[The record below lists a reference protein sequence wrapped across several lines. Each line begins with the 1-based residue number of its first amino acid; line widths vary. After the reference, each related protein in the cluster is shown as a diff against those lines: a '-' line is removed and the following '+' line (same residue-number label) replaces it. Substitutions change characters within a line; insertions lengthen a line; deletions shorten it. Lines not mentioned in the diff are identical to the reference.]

1 MKDLKQIQEFFS
13 KPLEENQYP
22 SSQYEWDA
30 NHPYSFT
37 IYMDDGD
44 KHHTDFYDLKSAKQ
58 LKKILKDKG
67 EVYKIM
73 KSPDGQFND
82 EVYNL
87 EEMDIN
93 DPIMMRMRA
102 AKDKLAKMRAA
113 NAGDD
118 GNDKFFDNAKKIA
131 FLKKEREQLMREM
144 EQEAEP
150 EGGPIADEYGSKLN
164 RIDAAIAKLSGRKEM
179 TYDQAIAEDNS
190 YASSFGGFRKK
201 LDGETIEDE
210 LQSKGY
216 ETPRTGIWN
225 KILVMKNGERVAMI
239 DTDESSYTKDGK
251 SYQWKGISNFISH
264 VEPMN
269 ENKSYARI
277 SMPRFVFDKNHPNFL
292 NVYIDYSLGA
302 GGAVIAL
309 GKETMTGQIRR
320 ESSAEA
326 LKLAYEVAKDLEAEY
341 DVEDIEVKDLE
352 NGKVRIF
359 AVSDDFEKMNPNFGE
374 ETDYERRRKEMDD
387 YINESLNPEVTK
399 ALDRFIKAMAKRY
412 YYSENDAVFAIQAA
426 LKQRDF
432 NLSEA
437 ISSETSSEM
446 FDGLKTL
453 SKAFEK
459 KSSMAKVSPKDKELD
474 EGIITL
480 LATITGAPGLMA
492 AIGKGANYLGKI
504 FGKDKNAIGEFLK
517 KKGHQLE
524 EVYINSIGGWI
535 QKAFP
540 SKYEGQDPLNSDSD
554 LYKAAQKAYAAMLSL
569 AAIGAGYEAGAAANA
584 VKAGV
589 EGGLAVLKTS
599 EVVDIVR
606 KLA

>member
-82 EVYNL
+82 EVYSL

-93 DPIMMRMRA
+93 DPIMIKMRA

-131 FLKKEREQLMREM
+131 FLKKEREQLMRDM

-190 YASSFGGFRKK
+190 YASSFGGFRKE
-201 LDGETIEDE
+201 LDGETIENE

-399 ALDRFIKAMAKRY
+399 ALDRFIKVMAKRY
-412 YYSENDAVFAIQAA
+412 DYSEKDAVFAIQAA

-540 SKYEGQDPLNSDSD
+540 SKYEGQDPTNPDSD

-569 AAIGAGYEAGAAANA
+569 AAIGAGYEAGAAANV